1 MELVWGGGWSKA
13 GVLLGWEREGN
24 ALIIFGPSL
33 LNSITEQFG

>member
-1 MELVWGGGWSKA
+1 MELEFGRRTQDGI
-13 GVLLGWEREGN
+13 LLRGYREGN